1 MADARV
7 IIENNK
13 EVFEASVIELLTQGY
28 IPKHFDTQ
36 LMFPSLSPEDWVYIA
51 IMVKFENL
59 KENKRLPEL
68 QLIVDEMNDLI
79 KQLDGQN
86 VPIDDYQNPG
96 DWELSSIDWDKE
108 ADKVWFKVKE
118 VKQ

>member
-28 IPKHFDTQ
+28 IPKHFDVNDRE
-36 LMFPSLSPEDWVYIA
+36 FIA
-51 IMVKFENL
+51 IMVKFDSKPDE
-59 KENKRLPEL
+59 KQKSPEL

-79 KQLDGQN
+79 QKLDGQN
-86 VPIDDYQNPG
+86 IPIEDYDEPG
-96 DWELSSIDWDKE
+96 DWELSKIEWDKE